1 MYCLLFSGVVNI
13 LTFVENRKLCGNIS
27 LTSLTVK
34 KNVLSMSKSASKPS
48 TIENNVLQ
56 NSSFQSPVTD
66 SRRFPL
72 QNSDEIQ
79 IMCFITD
86 LMCSIR
92 KSIERNGLMG
102 DELSALKTGFQ
113 IILGE

>member
-1 MYCLLFSGVVNI
+1 MVNI

-27 LTSLTVK
+27 LASSTVK
-34 KNVLSMSKSASKPS
+34 KNSMSISKSASKQS
-48 TIENNVLQ
+48 GTENNMLHSPISQ
-56 NSSFQSPVTD
+56 SCPSSD
-66 SRRFPL
+66 RRKFPI

-113 IILGE
+113 NILGE

>member
-1 MYCLLFSGVVNI
+1 MNCFHFLGVVNI
-13 LTFVENRKLCGNIS
+13 LTFVENRRLCGNIS
-27 LTSLTVK
+27 LTSSTVK
-34 KNVLSMSKSASKPS
+34 KNGLSISKSVSKS
-48 TIENNVLQ
+48 SGIENNMLQ
-56 NSSFQSPVTD
+56 NSTSQSPLSD
-66 SRRFPL
+66 YRRFPL

-102 DELSALKTGFQ
+102 DELSALKIGFQ